1 MSATT
6 ISQRYFV
13 ELPRLRAALRLSKIA
28 FEETAL
34 SIDGAALVTG
44 RVKTHRSVLG
54 KIYREGNARTWE
66 SLGDL
71 VALKA
76 IFPTNRGVVEFTNWL
91 NSQADWNPRLEVI
104 RSRANELRYESMQFD
119 LWCSTLTDYTGAPIK
134 IELQVR
140 TSAADA
146 WYVVDHRLRYKGSV
160 KLPPELERKLYRL
173 IVLTELFDQ
182 EVETVIAQ
190 QASLPEYG
198 VARLYETLTRE
209 MDQLIDGH
217 AKTSRPE
224 GLLELVLS
232 SYSDDEVPNLEN
244 LMTEFLEEK
253 RGAIRA
259 VIVDHLHDA
268 ANFVEVRDWLYYE
281 PEALLIAERATS
293 RPSLLA
299 ARITGSDF
307 EGVIGAMVGEFG
319 ARLP

>member
-1 MSATT
+1 
-6 ISQRYFV
+6 
-13 ELPRLRAALRLSKIA
+13 
-28 FEETAL
+28 L
-34 SIDGAALVTG
+34 SIDGAASVTG

-54 KIYREGNARTWE
+54 KIYRKGNARTWE

-76 IFPTNRGVVEFTNWL
+76 IFPTQRGVDEFTNWL
-91 NSQADWNPRLEVI
+91 NAQADWNPKLEVKK
-104 RSRANELRYESMQFD
+104 SLANELRYESMQFD
-119 LWCSTLTDYTGAPIK
+119 LWCSALNDYTGTPIK
-134 IELQVR
+134 IELQAR
-140 TSAADA
+140 TAAADA
-146 WYVVDHRLRYKGSV
+146 WYVVDHRLRYKGAV

-182 EVETVIAQ
+182 EVEAVIAQ

-198 VARLYETLTRE
+198 IARLYETLTRE

-232 SYSDDEVPNLEN
+232 SYSDDELPDLEN
-244 LMTEFLEEK
+244 LVSAFLEAK

-259 VIVDHLHDA
+259 VVIDHLHDA
-268 ANFVEVRDWLYYE
+268 ANFVEARDWLYYE
-281 PEALLIAERATS
+281 PEALLIAERATT

-299 ARITGSDF
+299 ARTAGSDF
-307 EGVIGAMVGEFG
+307 EGVIGTMAGEFG
-319 ARLP
+319 ARLQ